1 MSRYDYEYYSL
12 SVNNLDAQTHDET
25 THEPNTVFNEKR
37 SEPIISKCEDYDFAI
52 ENFKL
57 DLKTLA
63 VFIPTIRVYTDE
75 ASLTVDIQNTT
86 IYTIGIQY
94 INPADSNIYVG
105 FGRVIFEP
113 QDQTINQPAFKN
125 GYADYSSGYYNIYN
139 YEYFIVLVNKCIISA
154 INNLKTTLAI
164 YGVSSAFINND
175 VPFFTFDKQSGLI
188 NLQAPVTNYNNEL
201 DMILNIPLYRLFNSL
216 PFVKQ
221 NIFSSVINEDGSQVE
236 KYIGGFKLNLN
247 NFGLTSLMSVR
258 YPPQLDGTNGTIETE
273 YMQIYQDYDTFD
285 SIGPAESLV
294 LTSHTIPVK
303 TSGRSANHQFINGI
317 ETTTGSLNVFELEIT
332 DFKSGSYEGGVIY
345 NPTEKR
351 WLNLVE
357 QANLYEISISVFY
370 RSKLTGQLIPIT
382 LGSGSTFS
390 LKMVF
395 RKLMF

>member
-12 SVNNLDAQTHDET
+12 SVNNLDAQTHDEK
-25 THEPNTVFNEKR
+25 THEPNTVFTEKR

-52 ENFKL
+52 ENFKI

-63 VFIPTIRVYTDE
+63 VFIPTIRVYNDE

-94 INPADSNIYVG
+94 KASDFKTYIG
-105 FGRVIFEP
+105 FSRVIFEP
-113 QDQTINQPAFKN
+113 QDQTISQPSFKN
-125 GYADYSSGYYNIYN
+125 GGYPDYSSHYYDIYN

-154 INNLKTTLAI
+154 INNLKATLAI

-216 PFVKQ
+216 PFIKQ
-221 NIFSSVINEDGSQVE
+221 NIFSSIINEDGSQVE
-236 KYIGGFKLNLN
+236 KNIGGYRLNLN
-247 NFGLTSLMSVR
+247 NFGLTSLMNVR
-258 YPPQLDGTNGTIETE
+258 YPPQLNGTNGTVETE
-273 YMQIYQDYDTFD
+273 YMQIYQDYETWD
-285 SIGPAESLV
+285 SWSPVESIV
-294 LTSHTIPVK
+294 LTSHTIPIK
-303 TSGRSANHQFINGI
+303 TSARSANHSYINGI
-317 ETTTGSLNVFELEIT
+317 ETTSGSLNVFELEIT

-345 NPTEKR
+345 NPSEKR

-370 RSKLTGQLIPIT
+370 RSKLTGELVPIK
-382 LGSGSTFS
+382 LNSGGTFS
-390 LKMVF
+390 LKMIF

>member
-12 SVNNLDAQTHDET
+12 SVNNLDAQTHDIT

-37 SEPIISKCEDYDFAI
+37 DSPIISKCEDYDFAI
-52 ENFKL
+52 ENFKI
-57 DLKTLA
+57 DLKTLP
-63 VFIPTIRVYTDE
+63 VFIPTIRVYSDE
-75 ASLTVDIQNTT
+75 STLTVDIQNTT
-86 IYTIGIQY
+86 IYTVGVQY
-94 INPADSNIYVG
+94 INPADSKTYVG
-105 FGRVIFEP
+105 FARVMFEP
-113 QDQTINQPAFKN
+113 QDQTITQPTFKN

-154 INNLKTTLAI
+154 INNLKATLDF
-164 YGVSSAFINND
+164 YNVDKTFINND
-175 VPFFTFDKQSGLI
+175 VPFFTFDKGSGLI

-216 PFVKQ
+216 PFIKQ
-221 NIFSSVINEDGSQVE
+221 NIFSSLINEDGADE

-258 YPPQLDGTNGTIETE
+258 YPPQLNATNGTVETE
-273 YMQIYQDYDTFD
+273 YMQIYQDYTTWD
-285 SIGPAESLV
+285 SWSPVESIV

-303 TSGRSANHQFINGI
+303 TSARSANHKFINGV
-317 ETTTGSLNVFELEIT
+317 ETTAGSLNVFELEIT
-332 DFKSGSYEGGVIY
+332 DFKSGEYEGGVIY

-370 RSKLTGQLIPIT
+370 RSKLTGELVPIT
-382 LGSGSTFS
+382 LNSGGTFS

>member
-52 ENFKL
+52 ENFKI
-57 DLKTLA
+57 DLKTLP

-94 INPADSNIYVG
+94 KAPDFKTYVG
-105 FGRVIFEP
+105 FARVMFEQ
-113 QDQTINQPAFKN
+113 QDQTISQPVFKN

-139 YEYFIVLVNKCIISA
+139 YEYFIVWVNKCIISA

-188 NLQAPVTNYNNEL
+188 NLQSPVTNYNNEL
-201 DMILNIPLYRLFNSL
+201 DIILNIPLYRLFNSL
-216 PFVKQ
+216 PFIKQ
-221 NIFSSVINEDGSQVE
+221 NIFSSIINEDGVQVE

-247 NFGLTSLMSVR
+247 NFGLTNLLSVR
-258 YPPQLDGTNGTIETE
+258 YPPQLDGTNGTVETE
-273 YMQIYQDYDTFD
+273 YMQIYQDYETL
-285 SIGPAESLV
+285 SSLSPVESLV
-294 LTSHTIPVK
+294 LTSHSIPVK
-303 TSGRSANHQFINGI
+303 TSARSANHSYINGV
-317 ETTTGSLNVFELEIT
+317 ESTAGSLDVSEHIIT
-332 DFKSGSYEGGVIY
+332 DFKTESIEGGVIY

-370 RSKLTGQLIPIT
+370 RSKLTGELVPIT
-382 LGSGSTFS
+382 LNSGGTFS